1 MLRRVKGRCLWC
13 HLYPA
18 FSISG
23 VSALKHHSADVQ
35 RPDGQGANKQTSQQ
49 PRFSLLDGAYHANS
63 ESSGLDD
70 VGEGEDMLLSDSSSS
85 ALAKRADQALQL
97 IGTLLGGNDH
107 ECGFVHHERLG
118 RVHCYHGKLH

>member
-1 MLRRVKGRCLWC
+1 MLRSVKHRCLWC
-13 HLYPA
+13 HVYLA

-23 VSALKHHSADVQ
+23 ILALKHHSVDVQ
-35 RPDGQGANKQTSQQ
+35 RPDGHDASKQMSQQ

-70 VGEGEDMLLSDSSSS
+70 GKEGEDMLLSDGSSS

-107 ECGFVHHERLG
+107 DSDFVHHEQL
-118 RVHCYHGKLH
+118 